1 MVGLVGDGVMADNAA
16 EVQKVRQEIEGRD
29 KILDERLAEARQ
41 QFLGDKAQFD
51 RISQAL
57 AAWRPVR
64 GQILGLTADGK
75 RDEARALH
83 RGDGATRLKALEEQM
98 EGAATFARN
107 KAGEFYQKS
116 GIIAGDQKM
125 MMIWF
130 IIIAIL
136 LSALAAFL
144 SARSIARPLTALNDA
159 MRHLAAGD
167 NTVEVPARDR
177 QDEIGDMAKAL
188 QVFKDNALRLQ
199 DVQKEQADLERR
211 ATEDRK
217 RAMMALADSFEA
229 SVGGVVEGVNA
240 AAVKMQVQANSMS
253 GLAENAARQSSNA
266 AAASEQASAN
276 VQTVASAAEELSSS
290 ISEISR
296 QVAQASTISGAA
308 VQEAERTGG
317 TVRGLAEAVGRI
329 GDVVDL
335 IKSVAAQTNLLA
347 LNATIEAARAGDAG
361 KGFAVVAGE
370 VKNLANQTGRA
381 TEEISK
387 QIGDV
392 QRATETAVGAIGGI
406 QDVISQISEITAGIA
421 SAVEEQSAATQE
433 IARNVQQA
441 SAGTQEVSSN
451 IVGVTQSA
459 SEAGSAA
466 GEVNGASIELSKQGE
481 KLRSEVQ
488 SFLRTVRAG

>member
-1 MVGLVGDGVMADNAA
+1 M
-16 EVQKVRQEIEGRD
+16 RQEIEGRD

-83 RGDGATRLKALEEQM
+83 RGDGAARLKALAEQM
-98 EGAATFARN
+98 EAAMTFSRN

-116 GIIAGDQKM
+116 GIIAEDQKM

-144 SARSIARPLTALNDA
+144 SARSITRPLTALNDA

-199 DVQKEQADLERR
+199 DVQKEQADQERR

-217 RAMMALADSFEA
+217 QAMMALADSFEA

-266 AAASEQASAN
+266 AAASEQAS
-276 VQTVASAAEELSSS
+276 
-290 ISEISR
+290 
-296 QVAQASTISGAA
+296 AA

-406 QDVISQISEITAGIA
+406 QDVISQISEINAGIA
-421 SAVEEQSAATQE
+421 SAVEEQSATTQE

-466 GEVNGASIELSKQGE
+466 GEVSGASVELSKQGE

-488 SFLRTVRAG
+488 NFLRTVRAS